1 MLKFVFNA
9 IICNIKFGEQQMT
22 AKETSFIKYI
32 NDKIAPYHLTLSA
45 ENKAI
50 LLLKKY
56 SLELLIECVDIS
68 LATYISYG
76 DDGKPQQN
84 SINKAIDKIGGIA
97 YNKSLT
103 PVEKEIAHICNT
115 GAKAYAYWDDKKA
128 KALLHQ
134 YVKHLSKHWSEF
146 DIIQDLKTEVMD
158 LFATKSSSSQ
168 WTNQVSDWIDDI
180 IGWDKPSNKP
190 IPEET
195 ILPNALFINAPRFLI
210 TIQQEIN
217 ASYQYGLYD
226 CTAIMMRRLM
236 EILLIQA
243 YRKKGI
249 EPEIKNGDYYIN
261 LDSIIK
267 NANTNATLDLT
278 TNTKKDLKIIKDFG
292 NLSAHRILF
301 NCTQSD
307 IDAIKLKF
315 RTVIEELLYKAQL
328 I

>member
-1 MLKFVFNA
+1 M
-9 IICNIKFGEQQMT
+9 M
-22 AKETSFIKYI
+22 AKEISFIEYI
-32 NDKIAPYHLTLSA
+32 NNKITPYHLTPSA

-68 LATYISYG
+68 LATYITY
-76 DDGKPQQN
+76 DDKGQPTQS
-84 SINKAIDKIGGIA
+84 SINKAIDKIGGVA
-97 YNKSLT
+97 YNKSLS
-103 PVEKEIAHICNT
+103 PIEKEIAHICNT
-115 GAKAYAYWDDKKA
+115 GVKAYSYWDDKKA
-128 KALLHQ
+128 KALLHK
-134 YVKHLSKHWSEF
+134 YVKYLSKHWSEF

-168 WTNQVSDWIDDI
+168 WTNQISNWIEDI
-180 IGWDKPSNKP
+180 IGWDKPSEKP
-190 IPEET
+190 IPDET
-195 ILPNALFINAPRFLI
+195 ILPNDLFISAPRFLT

-261 LDSIIK
+261 LDGIIK
-267 NANTNATLDLT
+267 NANTNTTLDLT
-278 TNTKKDLKIIKDFG
+278 TNTKKDLKTIKDFG

-307 IDAIKLKF
+307 IDTIKLKF
-315 RTVIEELLYKAQL
+315 RTVIEELLYKAQ
-328 I
+328 II

>member
-1 MLKFVFNA
+1 
-9 IICNIKFGEQQMT
+9 MT
-22 AKETSFIKYI
+22 DQEITFIKYI
-32 NDKIAPYHLTLSA
+32 NDKISPYHLTPSA

-50 LLLKKY
+50 LLLKKH
-56 SLELLIECVDIS
+56 SLKLLIECVDIS
-68 LATYISYG
+68 LASYVTY
-76 DDGKPQQN
+76 DTEGKPNQS
-84 SINKAIDKIGGIA
+84 SINIAIDKIGGIA
-97 YNKSLT
+97 HNKSLS
-103 PVEKEIAHICNT
+103 PIDKEIAHICNT
-115 GAKAYAYWDDKKA
+115 GAKTYAYWDDKKA

-134 YVKHLSKHWSEF
+134 YVKHLAKHWDEF
-146 DIIQDLKTEVMD
+146 DIVQDLKTEVMD
-158 LFATKSSSSQ
+158 LFATKKSSYY
-168 WTNQVSDWIDDI
+168 WTNQINDWIDDI
-180 IGWDKPSNKP
+180 IGWDKPSDKP

-195 ILPNALFINAPRFLI
+195 ILPNDIFDNAPRFLI

-249 EPEIKNGDYYIN
+249 ENEIKNGDYYIN
-261 LDSIIK
+261 LDNIIK
-267 NANTNATLDLT
+267 NANSNSLLDLT

-307 IDAIKLKF
+307 IDTIKLKF

>member
-1 MLKFVFNA
+1 
-9 IICNIKFGEQQMT
+9 MT
-22 AKETSFIKYI
+22 VQETSFIKYI
-32 NDKIAPYHLTLSA
+32 NERIAPYHLTPSA

-50 LLLKKY
+50 LLLKKH

-68 LATYISYG
+68 LANYVSY
-76 DDGKPQQN
+76 DNMGKPIQ
-84 SINKAIDKIGGIA
+84 STINIAIDKIGGIA
-97 YNKSLT
+97 HNKSLS
-103 PVEKEIAHICNT
+103 PIEKEIAHICNT
-115 GAKAYAYWDDKKA
+115 GSKAYNYWDDKKA

-134 YVKHLSKHWSEF
+134 YVKHLSKHWSEL
-146 DIIQDLKTEVMD
+146 DIIHDLKTEVMD

-168 WTNQVSDWIDDI
+168 WYSQIDHWIDNI
-180 IGWDKPSNKP
+180 IDWDKPSSKP
-190 IPEET
+190 VAEET
-195 ILPNALFINAPRFLI
+195 ILPNSLFVNAPRYLI
-210 TIQQEIN
+210 TLQQEIN

-226 CTAIMMRRLM
+226 CTAIMMRRIM

-249 EPEIKNGDYYIN
+249 ESEIKNGDYYLN
-261 LDSIIK
+261 LDGIIK
-267 NANTNATLDLT
+267 NATQNTTLDLT
-278 TNTKKDLKIIKDFG
+278 TNTKKELKTIKDFG

-307 IDAIKLKF
+307 IDNIKLKF